1 MVNYE
6 YPLVIETGETFLSDS
21 QLLRFIADKC
31 GQVTADFLT
40 QRIDTDEMPVGG
52 TDFLKKLE
60 KSLESLLSSLAE
72 MDNDVDG
79 LLNLINSEAGGK

>member
-21 QLLRFIADKC
+21 QLLRFISQKC
-31 GQVTADFLT
+31 GQTTADFLT

-52 TDFLKKLE
+52 TEFLKKLKE
-60 KSLESLLSSLAE
+60 ALESLSDSVNE
-72 MDNDVDG
+72 VDNDVHG
-79 LLNLINSEAGGK
+79 ILNLINRETGVN

>member
-52 TDFLKKLE
+52 TDFLKKLQR
-60 KSLESLLSSLAE
+60 SLARMSSSISE
-72 MDNDVDG
+72 LDTDVDS
-79 LLNLINSEAGGK
+79 LISLIENESGVK